1 MRTPFL
7 SVSVRRLSPARLE
20 KRALISCST
29 SLPSVRPNSTVTQ
42 LDSTASFEMLCV
54 YVCVLMPRKTDR
66 AELFFEQSLFFPLM
80 KELVLSG
87 SLTGFNL

>member
-1 MRTPFL
+1 M
-7 SVSVRRLSPARLE
+7 
-20 KRALISCST
+20 
-29 SLPSVRPNSTVTQ
+29 RPNSTVTQ

-66 AELFFEQSLFFPLM
+66 VELFFEQSLFFSLM

-87 SLTGFNL
+87 SLSGFNL